1 MATNWP
7 KPGVSHVGEYQA
19 SGHALV
25 VTGSANTIYL
35 THVASAVTVSNHHN
49 ADNLNFTIMDS
60 NHEHKQ
66 FTVPNDTVARFEC
79 KFLTFHVSASMSAIV
94 EVTNI
99 PSASYLIPSAS
110 QLHRTTNG

>member
-7 KPGVSHVGEYQA
+7 KPGINHVGEYQA
-19 SGHALV
+19 SGHTLV
-25 VTGSANTIYL
+25 ITGSSKTIYL
-35 THVASAVTVSNHHN
+35 NHVAKAITVSNTHASN
-49 ADNLNFTIMDS
+49 NLDFTVMDS
-60 NHEHKQ
+60 SHVHMP
-66 FTVPNDTVARFEC
+66 FTVPNDTCVRFEG

-110 QLHRTTNG
+110 QMHSVN